1 MPRKNTAAIRMLIL
15 DVDGV
20 LTDGRLYFGPR
31 GEALKQ
37 FHTRDGLGI
46 KQVTRAGIE
55 VAVISGRKSK
65 MVDIRCRE
73 LGVEHVRQGAEDKV
87 AELEQLCT
95 RLKIPPSAC
104 ACVGDDLPDI
114 PLMRKVALAFAVAD
128 AHPEARH
135 AAHLITKLPGGHGA
149 VREVCDYLLAH
160 GSFDR
165 AVGEGNPSGGGLAHG
180 SSGPA
185 HKARAR

>member
-1 MPRKNTAAIRMLIL
+1 MRRKTAAPIRMLVL

-20 LTDGRLYFGPR
+20 MTDGRLYFGPR

-37 FHTRDGLGI
+37 FHVRDGVGI
-46 KQVTRAGIE
+46 KQVAAAGIE

-65 MVDIRCRE
+65 MVAVRCRE
-73 LGVEHVRQGAEDKV
+73 LGVQHVRQGTSDKV
-87 AELEQLCT
+87 AELDKLCR

-114 PLMRKVALAFAVAD
+114 ALMKKVALAFAVAD
-128 AHPEARH
+128 AHAEARH
-135 AAHLITKLPGGHGA
+135 AAHLVTKLPGGHGA

-160 GSFDR
+160 
-165 AVGEGNPSGGGLAHG
+165 SGT
-180 SSGPA
+180 
-185 HKARAR
+185 R